1 MPAVIKQAFRL
12 SVSGYLAIILYMHDT
27 DIHTVMG
34 RVANACR
41 QWETPS
47 VTVVA
52 EQYRTAF
59 HVLISCI
66 ISLRT
71 KDQVTAAAS
80 RRLFE
85 QAETPYAMS
94 KLTVE
99 DIGTLIYPAGFYR
112 NKSVQIHEI
121 CKRIIG
127 EYNGRVPDTLEQLL
141 DFKGV
146 GRKTANLVVTLGHG
160 KPGICVDIHV
170 HRITNRWG
178 YVATAQ
184 PDQTEMVLRQ
194 KLPGEYWI
202 PINDLLVCYGQNRCY
217 PVSPA
222 CSQCCLTD
230 YCQKIGVDRSR

>member
-1 MPAVIKQAFRL
+1 MPAIIKQAFRL
-12 SVSGYLAIILYMHDT
+12 SVSGYLVIILDMHDT
-27 DIHTVMG
+27 DIYTVMDL
-34 RVANACR
+34 VADSCR

-59 HVLISCI
+59 HVLISCL

-71 KDQVTAAAS
+71 KDQVTAVAS

-85 QAETPYAMS
+85 QATTPYAMS

-99 DIGTLIYPAGFYR
+99 EIGALIYPAGFYR
-112 NKSVQIHEI
+112 NKSAQIHEI
-121 CKRIIG
+121 CRKLVD
-127 EYNGRVPDTLEQLL
+127 ECNGQVPDTLEQLL
-141 DFKGV
+141 GFKGV
-146 GRKTANLVVTLGHG
+146 GRKTANLVLTLGHG

-170 HRITNRWG
+170 HRIMNRWG
-178 YVATAQ
+178 YVETAH
-184 PDQTEMVLRQ
+184 PDQTEMELRK

-202 PINDLLVCYGQNRCY
+202 PVNDLLVCYGQNRCY

-222 CSQCCLTD
+222 CSQCSLTD
-230 YCQKIGVDRSR
+230 YCQRIGVARSR